1 MMKQHQSTASVKS
14 AARAIDTVEHVA
26 LHGPVNARGI
36 SRATGIP
43 ESSLS
48 YLLATLVD
56 RGWLLQK
63 SDRTYAAGPGLARLA
78 GHATSSLA
86 ERARACMRTLT
97 AVTGE
102 TSTLF
107 IRQGDEIEVLEV
119 EHSSHELRFTPQE
132 GARMPLH
139 SFAGGKALLTR
150 MGPDALAAYFARA
163 PRLRFTERTLVDEL
177 ALRQEIERS
186 RERGYAISR
195 EEHSLGVVGVA
206 VPLDDVHS
214 LSVAVPS
221 PRFDAEIEQRIIAA
235 LEQAAAAVRAEPGKP
250 VPVRIGA

>member
-1 MMKQHQSTASVKS
+1 MMKQQPPASVKS

-26 LHGPVNARGI
+26 LHGPVNARSI

-56 RGWLLQK
+56 REWLIQRP
-63 SDRTYAAGPGLARLA
+63 DRTYSAGPALSRLAAGGP
-78 GHATSSLA
+78 ATLA

-119 EHSSHELRFTPQE
+119 EHSNHELRFTPQR

-139 SFAGGKALLTR
+139 SFSGGKVLLAQMDEAALT
-150 MGPDALAAYFARA
+150 AYFARA
-163 PRLRFTERTLVDEL
+163 PRLRFTDRTIVDE
-177 ALRQEIERS
+177 APLREEIARS
-186 RERGYAISR
+186 RAQGFAISR

-206 VPLDDVHS
+206 VALDPTHS
-214 LSVAVPS
+214 LSVAIPS
-221 PRFDAEIEQRIIAA
+221 PRFDDEIEQRTIAA
-235 LEQAAAAVRAEPGKP
+235 LKQASDLVNAAERSA
-250 VPVRIGA
+250 

>member
-1 MMKQHQSTASVKS
+1 MVMKHQSSASVKS

-56 RGWLLQK
+56 RDWLEQRP
-63 SDRTYAAGPGLARLA
+63 DRTYAAGPGLARLA
-78 GHATSSLA
+78 VKGAGSVA
-86 ERARACMRTLT
+86 ERARTGMRTLT

-107 IRQGDEIEVLEV
+107 IRQGDEIEVLAV
-119 EHSSHELRFTPQE
+119 EHSNHELRFTPQV

-139 SFAGGKALLTR
+139 SFSGGKALLVQ
-150 MGPDALAAYFARA
+150 MDPPALADYFARA
-163 PRLRFTERTLVDEL
+163 PRLRFTERTIVEEA

-186 RERGYAISR
+186 RERGYALSL

-206 VPLDDVHS
+206 VALDDAHS
-214 LSVAVPS
+214 LSVAIPT
-221 PRFDAEIEQRIIAA
+221 PRFDAESERRAIVG
-235 LEQAAAAVRAEPGKP
+235 LKQAYAAVAGN
-250 VPVRIGA
+250 GADR

>member
-1 MMKQHQSTASVKS
+1 MMKLQNTASVKS

-26 LHGPVNARGI
+26 LYGPVNARGI

-56 RGWLLQK
+56 RGWLEQRP
-63 SDRTYAAGPGLARLA
+63 DRTYSSGPALARLA
-78 GHATSSLA
+78 AGAPTSLA
-86 ERARACMRTLT
+86 ERARASMRTLT

-107 IRQGDEIEVLEV
+107 IRQGDEIEVLAV
-119 EHSSHELRFTPQE
+119 EHSNHELRFTPQI

-139 SFAGGKALLTR
+139 SFSGGKALLTR
-150 MGPDALAAYFARA
+150 MNEDELSAYFSRA
-163 PRLRFTERTLVDEL
+163 PRLRFTEHTIVDE
-177 ALRQEIERS
+177 ADMRRDISRS
-186 RERGYAISR
+186 IQRGYAISQ

-206 VPLDDVHS
+206 VALDDAHS
-214 LSVAVPS
+214 LSIAVPS
-221 PRFDAEIEQRIIAA
+221 PRFDDELKARAIAA
-235 LEQAAAAVRAEPGKP
+235 LEQANTVVHSVSGRA
-250 VPVRIGA
+250 